1 MVFGNLGLEP
11 GLRMLH
17 TLEQQEAECLN
28 LNRLEGESD
37 DSNTITASP
46 QNPDSKT
53 LHDSTSSSSMPI
65 SKNGN
70 KKRKKTPKE

>member
-1 MVFGNLGLEP
+1 MNVLMLGLEP

-17 TLEQQEAECLN
+17 TLEQQEAACLS

-37 DSNTITASP
+37 DSNNVGESP
-46 QNPDSKT
+46 QN
-53 LHDSTSSSSMPI
+53 DSTSSTLTTI

-70 KKRKKTPKE
+70 KKRKKKN